1 MDPLEKEMSSSE
13 DSEDAPALVP
23 LDADAD
29 VDVDTE
35 VDTDVDADADAD
47 TEVGVNANTVAAA
60 LPAAVT
66 GSTQAGEGEGTVRLN
81 EAAADEVLTKKKLIK
96 IQDVLGLATIA
107 NGYLCTPEENIY
119 NIRFTRFRIRDLE
132 NGMVLYETRRLVPT
146 EIDSKPEENPG
157 TFIRYR
163 FSPSFLQLKE
173 IGATVEFTVGSKAV
187 KNFRMIERHFFR
199 DTLLKSFDFDFGFCI
214 PNSRNTC
221 EHIYE
226 LPELSEELVC
236 EMISHPYET
245 QSDSFYFVDNKLIM
259 HQKAEYAYD
268 AQQ

>member
-1 MDPLEKEMSSSE
+1 MDELIQYSCP
-13 DSEDAPALVP
+13 
-23 LDADAD
+23 
-29 VDVDTE
+29 
-35 VDTDVDADADAD
+35 
-47 TEVGVNANTVAAA
+47 
-60 LPAAVT
+60 
-66 GSTQAGEGEGTVRLN
+66 
-81 EAAADEVLTKKKLIK
+81 VL
-96 IQDVLGLATIA
+96 
-107 NGYLCTPEENIY
+107 GYLCTPEENIY

-132 NGMVLYETRRLVPT
+132 NGMVLYETRSPPGC
-146 EIDSKPEENPG
+146 EIKNPKWINWKQKGDG
-157 TFIRYR
+157 TSNFFLRYR
-163 FSPSFLQLKE
+163 GTCIITEMFSLGLCCR
-173 IGATVEFTVGSKAV
+173 VEFTVGSKAV

>member
-132 NGMVLYETRRLVPT
+132 NGMVLYETRR
-146 EIDSKPEENPG
+146 
-157 TFIRYR
+157 
-163 FSPSFLQLKE
+163 
-173 IGATVEFTVGSKAV
+173 VEFTVGSKAV